1 MFKRSLISVLLLTSL
16 FSQAQNDFDKI
27 VQSERKSFRH
37 LHKDYRAAAENNT
50 NVIYQRLALRAN
62 PWEDS
67 ISGSVITY
75 FIPATNIQ
83 YIEFDLTDDLTVDSV
98 LYHGDTLSF
107 LHTNE
112 VLHIPFP
119 TALTPQQT
127 DSIEVVYHGVPG
139 ISGFGSFIQS
149 MHDSVPVIWT
159 LSEPYGAKD
168 WWPCKQ
174 NLQDKIDSIDLL
186 VTTPDSFRVAGN
198 GLLVAEIHHGN
209 EVTFH
214 WKHRY
219 PIASYLVCF
228 AVTNYVA
235 YYDYVPFNGDT
246 LPVLNYVY
254 PEHLAEAQQST
265 ARIVP
270 MIQLYDSLF
279 GAYPFSKEK
288 YGQAEFGWGGGMEH
302 QTMTFITGFGFELM
316 AHELGHHW
324 FGDKVTC
331 ASWHDIWLNEGFATY
346 LSGLCYEHLA
356 HEWWESFKISRIIS
370 AVQEPN
376 GSVWCDDTT
385 SVSRV
390 FSNSLTYSKG
400 AMVLH
405 MLRFE
410 LGDSIFFAALRNYL
424 YDVNLAYSFA
434 TTTDLRLHLE
444 AASGKDLKE
453 FFDDWVYGK
462 GFPSYQI
469 SWQQDFS
476 NQVQVTIEQT
486 QSDPS
491 VSYFEMPVPIRLKN
505 AFRDTTLILNNS
517 SSGQKYVFTLPFI
530 ADSLLF
536 DPDYW
541 LISKGNN
548 VTRKSAYEFLFS
560 IYPNPV
566 SNQLQIEFQSQVA
579 ENVEMEIYNDA
590 GQLISKQTFAVTQGS
605 NHTHTETGGFSSG
618 VYHLTVK
625 AGGKTYHASFVKAKN

>member
-1 MFKRSLISVLLLTSL
+1 MFRLWLICALLLCSFL
-16 FSQAQNDFDKI
+16 SEAQNDFDKI
-27 VQSERKSFRH
+27 VQSERKSFQH
-37 LHKDYRAAAENNT
+37 LCRDERAGAENNT
-50 NVIYQRLALRAN
+50 NVIYQRLSLRAN

-67 ISGSVITY
+67 ISGSVTTY
-75 FIPATNIQ
+75 FIPAAGIP
-83 YIEFDLTDDLTVDSV
+83 YIEFDLTDDLTVDSI

-107 LHTNE
+107 SHQNE
-112 VLHIPFP
+112 VIHIAFP
-119 TALTPQQT
+119 TSLTPLQT
-127 DSIEVVYHGVPG
+127 DSIKVVYHGVPG
-139 ISGFGSFIQS
+139 NSGFGSFIQS

-174 NLQDKIDSIDLL
+174 NLQDKIDSIDIL
-186 VTTPDSFRVAGN
+186 VTTPDSFRVASN
-198 GLLVAEIHHGN
+198 GLLVGEIHHGN

-219 PIASYLVCF
+219 PIATYLVCF
-228 AVTNYVA
+228 AVTNYIA

-254 PEHLAEAQQST
+254 PEHLAESQLNT
-265 ARIVP
+265 AKIVP

-279 GAYPFSKEK
+279 GVYPFSKEK

-346 LSGLCYEHLA
+346 LSGLCYEHLDPK
-356 HEWWESFKISRIIS
+356 WWESFKISRINS
-370 AVQEPN
+370 AVQEPH
-376 GSVWCDDTT
+376 GSVWCDDTAN
-385 SVSRV
+385 VSRV
-390 FSNSLTYSKG
+390 FSSSLTYNKG

-410 LGDSIFFAALRNYL
+410 LGDSIFFVALRNYL
-424 YDVNLAYSFA
+424 QDENLAYSYA
-434 TTTDLRLHLE
+434 TTNDLRQHLE
-444 AASGKDLKE
+444 AASGKDLQE
-453 FFDDWVYGK
+453 FFNDWVYGK

-469 SWQQDFS
+469 TWQQDFA
-476 NQVQVTIEQT
+476 NQVQVSIEQT

-505 AFRDTTLILNNS
+505 AFRDTTIILNNS
-517 SSGQKYVFTLPFI
+517 SSGQAYKIALPFI

-536 DPDYW
+536 DPEYW
-541 LISKGNN
+541 LISKENT
-548 VTRKSAYEFLFS
+548 VSRKSAYDFLFS

-566 SNQLQIEFQSQVA
+566 GNSLQIEFQSQVDQ
-579 ENVEMEIYNDA
+579 NVEMEIYNDA
-590 GQLISKQTFAVTQGS
+590 GQLISKQTFAVTQGR
-605 NHTHTETGGFSSG
+605 NITQTETGGFSGG

-625 AGGKTYHASFVKAKN
+625 AGGKRYHASFVKAKN